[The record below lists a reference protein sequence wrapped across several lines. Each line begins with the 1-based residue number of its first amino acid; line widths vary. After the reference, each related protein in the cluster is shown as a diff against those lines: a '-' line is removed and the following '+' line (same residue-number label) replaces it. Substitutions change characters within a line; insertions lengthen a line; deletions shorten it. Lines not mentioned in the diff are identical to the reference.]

1 MPIGT
6 AKFRLYR
13 PKIKV
18 GVVESGD
25 MAGNY
30 IYDHGEPVLQ
40 QLFERTDAE
49 IEMIKRFR
57 NIDMPKTEWRD
68 VPRHRVRTRRRCLA
82 GRDEWGGR
90 VLGQRRHDSAAGC

>member
-6 AKFRLYR
+6 VKFRLYR

-68 VPRHRVRTRRRCLA
+68 VPV
-82 GRDEWGGR
+82 
-90 VLGQRRHDSAAGC
+90 VLEE

>member
-1 MPIGT
+1 
-6 AKFRLYR
+6 
-13 PKIKV
+13 
-18 GVVESGD
+18 

-49 IEMIKRFR
+49 VEMIKRFR

-68 VPRHRVRTRRRCLA
+68 VPV
-82 GRDEWGGR
+82 
-90 VLGQRRHDSAAGC
+90 VLEE